1 MGSSPMRKF
10 LAVTIISTLTI
21 SVTYFLPSGV
31 WAEFGGLPA
40 HPLIIH
46 GVVVLLPLLAIFLL
60 VGIFRKDL
68 LKKLHLP
75 IIGVLALSVVAA
87 LAARSSGYS
96 LSTVVGQPKPHTEWG
111 NYLVLLAI
119 ALFLSFVVFSFFTF
133 YKKIKIASS
142 SLRVLIALLAVS
154 VIGMTYLVGHSGAE
168 SVWKYKYNSIK
179 EQQETP

>member
-1 MGSSPMRKF
+1 MRKF
-10 LAVTIISTLTI
+10 LVVTIISALFI
-21 SVTYFLPSGV
+21 GVTSFLPSGV
-31 WAEFGGLPA
+31 WAELGGLPA

-60 VGIFRKDL
+60 LGIIRRDL
-68 LKKLHLP
+68 LKKFHLHT
-75 IIGVLALSVVAA
+75 IGALALSVVAA

-96 LSTVVGQPKPHTEWG
+96 LSAVVGQPQSHTEWG

-119 ALFLSFVVFSFFTF
+119 ALFLSFLVYSFFAF
-133 YKKIKIASS
+133 YRMNKIASS
-142 SLRVLIALLAVS
+142 SLRALIAILGLS

-179 EQQETP
+179 EQQESP